1 MRRKHN
7 STWEVFAEGEFIF
20 WYCGNK
26 RGWKKDTD
34 PEAAWSNNI
43 CRCKTKSRALKQA
56 RRLSALGADDITVSQ
71 ITYLH
76 GVRLFLDYKFNP

>member
-7 STWEVFAEGEFIF
+7 GWWEVFADDF
-20 WYCGNK
+20 WYCGSK
-26 RGWKKDTD
+26 RGWKKDPD
-34 PEAAWSNNI
+34 PKVRSYNI
-43 CRCKTKSRALKQA
+43 CSCKTKSKALKQA
-56 RRLSALGADDITVSQ
+56 RRLNALGADDITVSQ